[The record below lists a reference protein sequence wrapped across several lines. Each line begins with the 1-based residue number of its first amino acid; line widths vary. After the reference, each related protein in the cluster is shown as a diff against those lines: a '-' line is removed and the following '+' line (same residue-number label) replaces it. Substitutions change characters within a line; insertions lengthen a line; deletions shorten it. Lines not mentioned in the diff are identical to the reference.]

1 MSARRVAFVHAKGS
15 SERVPG
21 KNLRRL
27 GDRPLFCHAIAIARA
42 AALVDEVVI
51 DSDADE
57 ILRLGAEH
65 GATPLRRP
73 ASLATNATTGDE
85 LAAWQAHSR
94 PHAEFVVQVIP
105 TAPFLQPRSVDL
117 ALEMLENDAA
127 ANSVAGVTSDALYL
141 WEDGKPAYF
150 LPDGRIPNS
159 STMRPHV
166 WETTGLYA
174 NRAAF
179 VREHRRRMDVS
190 AVRPLLL
197 GRIEA
202 IDVNTPEDFEFA
214 ELVWRGLHAADFRR
228 SAA

>member
-1 MSARRVAFVHAKGS
+1 MHAKGT

-42 AALVDEVVI
+42 STLVDEVVV
-51 DSDADE
+51 DSDSDE

-73 ASLATNATTGDE
+73 ASLATNATTGDD
-85 LAAWQAHSR
+85 LAWWQASAR
-94 PHAEFVVQVIP
+94 PEADFVVQVIP
-105 TAPFLQPRSVDL
+105 TAPFLSPRSVDA
-117 ALEMLENDAA
+117 ALELLANDASL
-127 ANSVAGVTSDALYL
+127 NSVAGVTGEPLYL
-141 WEDGKPAYF
+141 WEDGRPAYF

-159 STMRPHV
+159 SSMRPYV

-179 VREHRRRMDVS
+179 VREHRRRMDVTRVHGLVLS
-190 AVRPLLL
+190 KL
-197 GRIEA
+197 EA
-202 IDVNTPEDFEFA
+202 LDVNTPEDFEFA
-214 ELVWRGLHAADFRR
+214 ELVWRGLHAADAQRT
-228 SAA
+228 AA